1 MAQAEQVIGPAGDAP
16 LDNARWEAFAWLI
29 CGGVQRWEAWQQAA
43 TQVGAQQPSRSTA
56 THAALDAI
64 RHPLVRARIDR
75 IRTMQADDD
84 RTRAMHRDEFV
95 ATMSDIVRNA
105 DAPPRDRIAA
115 GLIVARAQGFDE
127 PDPAGATGAGAI
139 GPGSREFEA
148 RVAAVAAVAALR
160 RSQDGEVIDSEP

>member
-1 MAQAEQVIGPAGDAP
+1 LDVI
-16 LDNARWEAFAWLI
+16 RK
-29 CGGVQRWEAWQQAA
+29 
-43 TQVGAQQPSRSTA
+43 
-56 THAALDAI
+56 
-64 RHPLVRARIDR
+64 PLVRARIDHLR
-75 IRTMQADDD
+75 SLQEDDD
-84 RTRAMHRDEFV
+84 RTRAMRREEFV

-115 GLIVARAQGFDE
+115 GLIVGAQGFDE

-160 RSQDGEVIDSEP
+160 RSQDGEVIDADP